1 MKNLVIQT
9 NRSEIKNQT
18 FIQYRSLSDMKKHPG
33 DIQTNLEFD
42 HARIAV
48 KDVLIFVP
56 SLEDPLKD
64 NQNAVLN
71 LNGKITG
78 QLKKLQIP
86 YLEIGGVGNTSLAAS
101 GTINGLPDAKK
112 TFYDISISRL
122 KTSRTDLYRLI
133 PEKSFPQNLRIPE
146 NISVNGKFRGTVNSF
161 FVQLHTETS
170 NGIADVRGTLDL
182 NHKTYDLVADTRSVD
197 LGYILKQDSLLGKIT
212 LNATAKGSGFEPKK
226 MNSVFHVNLGE
237 AVIKS
242 YTYKG
247 LLLDANLQN
256 GNGKIQSSMK
266 DPNLTYQLNAE
277 TAFLEKYP
285 SVKLTLELDT
295 LNAQALHLMDSLQ

>member
-1 MKNLVIQT
+1 MQTDLV
-9 NRSEIKNQT
+9 
-18 FIQYRSLSDMKKHPG
+18 
-33 DIQTNLEFD
+33 FD

-56 SLEDPLKD
+56 SLEEPLKD

-71 LNGKITG
+71 LNGKVTG

-86 YLEIGGVGNTSLAAS
+86 YLEISGVGNTSLAAS
-101 GTINGLPDAKK
+101 GTINGLPDGKK
-112 TFYDISISRL
+112 AFYDISLSKL
-122 KTSRTDLYRLI
+122 KTSRKDLFRFI
-133 PEKSFPQNLRIPE
+133 PEKSFPESIRIPE
-146 NISVNGKFRGTVNSF
+146 SISASGKFRGTTNSF

-170 NGIADVRGTLDL
+170 NGIADVHGTLDL
-182 NHKTYDLVADTRSVD
+182 NRKTYDLVADTRSLN

-212 LNATAKGSGFEPKK
+212 LDATAKGSGFDPKK

-247 LLLDANLQN
+247 LLLDANFA
-256 GNGKIQSSMK
+256 KRKRK
-266 DPNLTYQLNAE
+266 D
-277 TAFLEKYP
+277 
-285 SVKLTLELDT
+285 SVVHERSESDL
-295 LNAQALHLMDSLQ
+295 